1 MYPPSRLNAGRAGPR
16 TRLSARSGPQPRNH
30 SGEAAANLTATLRH
44 RRFVHRRSAARHECV
59 GLGVLAGYALLG
71 ATWLGP
77 SPNAP
82 ALKPSRCS
90 SPSSR
95 RCERCARHRVF
106 LLVKAAQASI
116 LRDCKAAHTSLA
128 ICLLESG
135 TATSIWR
142 QEANMARKPDRLA
155 FVFAMVIAMAM
166 TVLAVKTWAGPPAP
180 DSDSAA
186 PVPPRE
192 TIYRPQHWNLY

>member
-1 MYPPSRLNAGRAGPR
+1 GRGGGGGQGR
-16 TRLSARSGPQPRNH
+16 RWLERSGGKRQNQ
-30 SGEAAANLTATLRH
+30 SGGAAANLTATLRD
-44 RRFVHRRSAARHECV
+44 RRFVHRRSAARHECP
-59 GLGVLAGYALLG
+59 GLGLAGYALLG

-116 LRDCKAAHTSLA
+116 LRDCKAPHTSLA

-142 QEANMARKPDRLA
+142 QEANMPRKQDSLV
-155 FVFAMVIAMAM
+155 FVFVMVIAMAM
-166 TVLAVKTWAGPPAP
+166 PVLAVKTWAAPPAP
-180 DSDSAA
+180 DSVSAA
-186 PVPPRE
+186 PIPPRE

>member
-1 MYPPSRLNAGRAGPR
+1 M
-16 TRLSARSGPQPRNH
+16 
-30 SGEAAANLTATLRH
+30 
-44 RRFVHRRSAARHECV
+44 C

-71 ATWLGP
+71 ATGLVMKTEGP
-77 SPNAP
+77 VAERARAQAQPLLA
-82 ALKPSRCS
+82 
-90 SPSSR
+90 PSSR
-95 RCERCARHRVF
+95 RCERSARHRVF

-116 LRDCKAAHTSLA
+116 SRDCKAAHTSLA

-142 QEANMARKPDRLA
+142 QEANMACKPARLA

-186 PVPPRE
+186 PVPP
-192 TIYRPQHWNLY
+192 TGTSYRPQHWNLY